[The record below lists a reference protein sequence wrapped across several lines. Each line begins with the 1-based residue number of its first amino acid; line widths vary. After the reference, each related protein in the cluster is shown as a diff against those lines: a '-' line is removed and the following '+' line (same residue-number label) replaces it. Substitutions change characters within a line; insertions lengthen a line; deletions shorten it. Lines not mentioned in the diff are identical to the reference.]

1 MNLISPGGR
10 DRPLGNGLKQGLC
23 RGRSRVRRPG
33 SKGLPSLDFRGRW
46 GIRSKQFLGFS
57 HPLGVRGPCNDP
69 TVPTVSDVIPVQPVP
84 WGRGRR
90 WGQGSAGD
98 VMGREGT
105 AQKPRWPLLSKVS
118 LVTFRKVF
126 VKFGRPLGRGKW
138 GHLSDAVGG
147 HKVGAIGPVDLALW
161 PWARYPEGQRAIAVR
176 ETSALTL

>member
-57 HPLGVRGPCNDP
+57 HPLGVRGPCNGP

-98 VMGREGT
+98 GAGRHRPKAPMAAIIEGFSGDLP
-105 AQKPRWPLLSKVS
+105 QS
-118 LVTFRKVF
+118 FREVWAAP
-126 VKFGRPLGRGKW
+126 GEGGW
-138 GHLSDAVGG
+138 GHLLDAAGG